1 MELKTLN
8 DLFVHQ
14 LKDLYGAEQQL
25 LKAMP
30 KMQEMTSSN
39 ELKQAFT
46 QHMQETKNQ
55 VTRLESVFESLGM
68 DPEAEKCKAMEGL
81 LKEAE
86 DFMSQNADKEVMD
99 AGLIA
104 SAQRV
109 EHYEIAGYGTACTY
123 AKYLGHTEAF
133 NLLKE
138 TLSEE
143 KKTDELLTQIAES
156 SINIKAENH

>member
-30 KMQEMTSSN
+30 KMQAKISAK
-39 ELKQAFT
+39 ELQQAFT
-46 QHMQETKNQ
+46 KHMEETQNQ
-55 VTRLESVFESLGM
+55 VKRLEQVFQALGIK
-68 DPEAEKCKAMEGL
+68 PEAEKCKAMEGL

-86 DFMSQNADKEVMD
+86 EFLTFDADKSVMD
-99 AGLIA
+99 AGIIA
-104 SAQRV
+104 SAQRI

-123 AKYLGHTEAF
+123 AKFLGHTEAL
-133 NLLKE
+133 NLLQE

-143 KKTDELLTQIAES
+143 KKTDEKLSYIAET

>member
-30 KMQEMTSSN
+30 KMQAKITAK
-39 ELKQAFT
+39 ELQQAFT
-46 QHMQETKNQ
+46 KHMEETQNQ
-55 VTRLESVFESLGM
+55 VKRLEQVFQSLGIK
-68 DPEAEKCKAMEGL
+68 PEAEKCKAMEGL

-86 DFMSQNADKEVMD
+86 EFLGYDADKAVMD
-99 AGLIA
+99 AGIIA

-123 AKYLGHTEAF
+123 AKFLGHSEAL
-133 NLLKE
+133 NLLQE

-143 KKTDELLTQIAES
+143 KKTDEKLSYIAET

>member
-30 KMQEMTSSN
+30 KMLAKITAK
-39 ELKQAFT
+39 ELQQAFT
-46 QHMQETKNQ
+46 KHMEETQNQ
-55 VTRLESVFESLGM
+55 VKRLEQVFQSLGIK
-68 DPEAEKCKAMEGL
+68 PEAEKCKAMEGL

-86 DFMSQNADKEVMD
+86 EFLGYDADKAVMD
-99 AGLIA
+99 AGIIA

-123 AKYLGHTEAF
+123 AKFLGHSEAL
-133 NLLKE
+133 NLLQE

-143 KKTDELLTQIAES
+143 KKTDEKLSYIAET

>member
-1 MELKTLN
+1 MELRTLN
-8 DLFVHQ
+8 DLFMHQ
-14 LKDLYGAEQQL
+14 LRDLYGAEQQL

-30 KMQEMTSSN
+30 KMQAKITSE

-46 QHMQETKNQ
+46 QHMAETQNQ
-55 VTRLESVFESLGM
+55 VKRLEQVFQSLGVE
-68 DPEAEKCKAMEGL
+68 PEAEKCKAMEGL

-86 DFMSQNADKEVMD
+86 DFMSQDMDKPVMD

-109 EHYEIAGYGTACTY
+109 EHYEIAGYGTVCTY
-123 AKYLGHTEAF
+123 AKYLGHTQAL

-138 TLSEE
+138 TLNEE
-143 KKTDELLTQIAES
+143 KTTDEKLSMIAET
-156 SINIKAENH
+156 SINMKAENH

>member
-1 MELKTLN
+1 MKLTSLS

-14 LKDLYGAEQQL
+14 LKDLYNAEQQL

-30 KMQEMTSSN
+30 DMMEKATN
-39 ELKQAFT
+39 RDLKTAMLN
-46 QHMQETKNQ
+46 HMKETEIQIQRLQQCFQ
-55 VTRLESVFESLGM
+55 VLGVNG
-68 DPEAEKCKAMEGL
+68 DGEKCKAMEGL
-81 LKEAE
+81 LKEAKE
-86 DFMSQNADKEVMD
+86 FMEHDADAEVMD

-123 AKYLGHTEAF
+123 AKFLGHTEVL
-133 NLLKE
+133 NLLQE

-143 KKTDELLTQIAES
+143 KKTDEKLTFIAETAV
-156 SINIKAENH
+156 NKKAENH

>member
-8 DLFVHQ
+8 DLLIHQ

-30 KMQEMTSSN
+30 KMQQEATSQQ
-39 ELKQAFT
+39 LKAAFT
-46 QHMQETKNQ
+46 QHMTETQNQ
-55 VTRLESVFESLGM
+55 VTRLEKVFQSLGLE
-68 DPEAEKCKAMEGL
+68 PEAEKCKAMEGL

-86 DFMSQNADKEVMD
+86 DFISKDADKEVMD

-109 EHYEIAGYGTACTY
+109 EHYEIAGYGTASTY
-123 AKYLGHTEAF
+123 AKYLGHTEAYE
-133 NLLKE
+133 LLKE

-143 KKTDELLTQIAES
+143 KQTDEKLSMIAES
-156 SINIKAENH
+156 SVNMKAENH

>member
-8 DLFVHQ
+8 DLLIHQ

-30 KMQEMTSSN
+30 KMQKEATS
-39 ELKQAFT
+39 EQLKAAFT
-46 QHMQETKNQ
+46 QHMNETQNQ
-55 VTRLESVFESLGM
+55 VTRLEKVFQSLGLE
-68 DPEAEKCKAMEGL
+68 PEAEKCKAMEGL

-86 DFMSQNADKEVMD
+86 DFISQDADKEVMD

-123 AKYLGHTEAF
+123 AKFLGHTQAYE
-133 NLLKE
+133 LLKE

-143 KKTDELLTQIAES
+143 KQTDEKLTTIAEGS
-156 SINIKAENH
+156 VNMKAENH

>member
-8 DLFVHQ
+8 DLLIHQ

-30 KMQEMTSSN
+30 KMLQEATSTQ
-39 ELKQAFT
+39 LKDAFT
-46 QHMQETKNQ
+46 QHMTETQNQ
-55 VTRLESVFESLGM
+55 VSRLEKVFQSLGLE
-68 DPEAEKCKAMEGL
+68 PEAEKCKAMEGL

-86 DFMSQNADKEVMD
+86 DVIAHDADKEVMD

-123 AKYLGHTEAF
+123 AKYLGHTEAYE
-133 NLLKE
+133 LLKE

-143 KKTDELLTQIAES
+143 KQTDEKLSMIAETS
-156 SINIKAENH
+156 VNTKAENH